1 MPKKE
6 KTTNLSKEPIPTA
19 KPVHKES
26 HAGSGQ
32 GSLMRQIILGGQ
44 DGLVN
49 VLGIVL
55 GVAGATNDP
64 RLIII
69 AGLAATA
76 AESISMGAVAY
87 TSSKA
92 EIEHYYAELKQES
105 HEIDEFPEIEREEI
119 KVIYMRKGFRG
130 KDLEMITDRICS
142 NRQMWIDTMMDEELG
157 LKGKDKINPLSE
169 AFVVGFSSVVGSLIP
184 IVPFLFLQNAVIPSL
199 AFSVAVLFLAGAY
212 KGKITVG
219 NWLKS
224 GVEMAAIGFGAAM
237 VGYAIGSYLGVN
249 I

>member
-1 MPKKE
+1 MPEQE
-6 KTTNLSKEPIPTA
+6 KNTYEPKPTA
-19 KPVHKES
+19 KPVHMEQ
-26 HAGSGQ
+26 HAGSDQ

-92 EIEHYYAELKQES
+92 EIEHYYAELKQEN

-142 NRQMWIDTMMDEELG
+142 DRQMWIDTMMDEELG

-169 AFVVGFSSVVGSLIP
+169 AVVVGFSSVIGSLIP
-184 IVPFLFLQNAVIPSL
+184 IAPFLLMQNAVVPSL
-199 AFSVAVLFLAGAY
+199 IFSVVVLFLAGAY
-212 KGKITVG
+212 KGKITIG

-224 GVEMAAIGFGAAM
+224 GIEMAVIGFGAAL